1 MAPRAQTVAL
11 VAASLLVSLGT
22 LELLFRK
29 LDFPFF
35 DGCFVRQDESWRED
49 PELGFGYVP
58 GSEVRGARINA
69 RGLRGPL
76 VAERKPAD
84 TVRILFIGDSTCFG
98 LGVGLDESFPA
109 VATRLL
115 QAEDP
120 GRRYQ
125 FVIGALPGYSSYQSR
140 VLLERLLPLEPDL
153 VVFYVGAYHDHANA
167 SYYRDRDIPRRMA
180 RRHAVWHQVRILN
193 AAESLWDL
201 SWGRWI
207 RGLLP
212 ERIRVRVPPDDFR
225 RNLDDMLT
233 RARDAGAR
241 TLVLLPPHA
250 GSLVARRA
258 SLPVYQDALR
268 EAAEVHAA
276 ASLELQPVFQPFL
289 AEELYFLPDDDFH
302 PRPLG
307 HRLIGES
314 IFLRVRDGGILGAA
328 S

>member
-1 MAPRAQTVAL
+1 VL
-11 VAASLLVSLGT
+11 VGASLLVILGT

-35 DGCFVRQDESWRED
+35 DGCFVRQHESWRED

-76 VAERKPAD
+76 LAERKPAD
-84 TVRILFIGDSTCFG
+84 TVRILFVGDSTCFG

-120 GRRYQ
+120 ARHYE

-153 VVFYVGAYHDHANA
+153 VVFYVGAYHDHADA
-167 SYYRDRDIPRRMA
+167 SYYHDRDIPRRMA
-180 RRHAVWHQVRILN
+180 RRHAAWHQVHILN

-201 SWGRWI
+201 SGGRWI

-212 ERIRVRVPPDDFR
+212 ERTRARVTPEDFR
-225 RNLDDMLT
+225 RNLDDMLI
-233 RARDAGAR
+233 RSREAGAR
-241 TLVLLPPHA
+241 MLLLLPPHA
-250 GSLVARRA
+250 DRLLARRA
-258 SLPVYQDALR
+258 SLPLYQAALR
-268 EAAEVHAA
+268 EAAEAHAV
-276 ASLELQPVFQPFL
+276 ASLPLQPVFQPFL
-289 AEELYFLPDDDFH
+289 PVELYLLPEDDSH
-302 PRPLG
+302 ASPLG